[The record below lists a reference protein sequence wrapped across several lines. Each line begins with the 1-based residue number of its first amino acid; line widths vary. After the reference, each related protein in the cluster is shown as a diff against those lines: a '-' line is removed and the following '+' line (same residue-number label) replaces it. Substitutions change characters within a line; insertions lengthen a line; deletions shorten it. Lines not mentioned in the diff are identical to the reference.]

1 MQQALGKLNVRM
13 TDLMEQ
19 MDMVIKVLWDENM
32 VLRLKL
38 GSLHTQQQKSEVKK
52 LIPTPV

>member
-1 MQQALGKLNVRM
+1 VQQALGKLNVRM